1 MTEPAQVNNPI
12 GPVRNALGLSTYSRP
27 GLKVIKRFMAVIYE
41 CSNTLVLSEH
51 W

>member
-1 MTEPAQVNNPI
+1 MTEPAQVKNPI

-41 CSNTLVLSEH
+41 C
-51 W
+51 